1 MNRKLLA
8 TIAVFGLL
16 SGLVSTS
23 MMQSVYAVDYG
34 MNNTAKKEADKKA
47 MDAKKEADKKAMAAK
62 KEADKKA
69 MDAKKESSTGMATG
83 KPAASSDAVTVE
95 MAKGSGSDS
104 KCGDKCFIP
113 NNANVKVGGTVTW
126 KNVDSAA
133 HTVTSGKAATS
144 DGIFDSGMIMAGN
157 TFPQKFDK
165 AGTYDYYCM
174 VHPWMMGKV
183 VVS

>member
-47 MDAKKEADKKAMAAK
+47 MDAKKE
-62 KEADKKA
+62 
-69 MDAKKESSTGMATG
+69 SSTGMATG
-83 KPAASSDAVTVE
+83 KPAASSDVVTVE